1 MADNNDNTSVETGV
15 GSGPAFSIEMGGDN
29 KPEVRKQTAEG
40 ATAEFDND
48 GNVNTHE
55 SDKGQGGQEGSEGA
69 QEADSQEAQHDLPA
83 FDANN
88 QEVVEQYAT
97 TYIKENGEP
106 NLDALS
112 TAWFKNAKQDAS
124 GNWEG
129 ALPDDVYTYL
139 DTQGYQKDLVKSV
152 EAGQIALL
160 QQQQT
165 SLYARAGG
173 ADNLKKAV
181 EWGKG
186 GGYTEAQRARFNA
199 VVNGKDNAAAL
210 DQIDLLMQRFQAATG
225 NGRRAATRVNPRRSV
240 AANAGASGQG
250 GAQGGVQPYA
260 TRAEYMADLAKAS
273 KANDKALLAES
284 RKRMAVSPWVKGQ
297 A

>member
-1 MADNNDNTSVETGV
+1 MAEADNDPSHSVDTGV
-15 GSGPAFSIEMGGDN
+15 GSGSAFSIEMGGDN
-29 KPEVRKQTAEG
+29 PQARKQTAEG

-48 GNVNTHE
+48 GNVTTHE
-55 SDKGQGGQEGSEGA
+55 SDNGQGGQEGGEGA
-69 QEADSQEAQHDLPA
+69 AEANQEAHDLPA

-88 QEVVEQYAT
+88 QEVVEQYT
-97 TYIKENGEP
+97 TAYIKENGEP
-106 NLDALS
+106 NIDALS
-112 TAWFKNAKQDAS
+112 SAWFKNAKQDAS

-129 ALPDDVYTYL
+129 SLPDDVYTYL
-139 DTQGYQKDLVKSV
+139 DTQGFPKDLVKSV

-186 GGYTEAQRARFNA
+186 GGYTEAQRARFNSL
-199 VVNGKDNAAAL
+199 VNGRDNAAAL
-210 DQIDLLMQRFQAATG
+210 DQIDLLMQRYQAATG
-225 NGRRAATRVNPRRSV
+225 NGRRASTRVNPRRSV

-250 GAQGGVQPYA
+250 EAGAGGVKPYA
-260 TRAEYMADLAKAS
+260 TRAEYMADLKKAS
-273 KANDKALLAES
+273 SSNDKALLAET